1 FHVAIAN
8 FTQEGLHRLRLNVGD
23 AVYIYEE
30 SEEWYYGCCTSSKTK
45 KGIFPKSYI
54 AVKDSIIDKTG
65 PHEVVIPKE
74 PSIIKEITA
83 VLREWGPIWK
93 QLYLTNKTE
102 FDSVR
107 SMMYE
112 LMDSRRKIMSGTL
125 PVDELRELKHK
136 VTTKIEMGNAILD
149 LDLVVRLSGNILNPD
164 VTSTI
169 DLYRAHLEAAQRI
182 KQMSSAQSDIGSPKT
197 SSRYCHN
204 LFVVLKNFVCRIGD
218 DADLL
223 MTLYDAKEQKF
234 ISENY
239 FVQWGKSGLAKDLDQ
254 LNNLRVLFTDLGSRD
269 LSRERVNFIC
279 QIIRI
284 GAMELKEPDHKRST
298 LYSKKAV
305 ESEGMRRPFGV
316 AAMDI
321 SDIISGKIDSDEEK
335 QYFVPYVQCGE
346 RDFLDT
352 AIKKALSAKEI
363 TQKEHKGQ
371 GLWICLKLL
380 HGDNKQVREENPH
393 LVSGTTAVARK
404 MGFPEVILPGDVR
417 NDLYLTLVQ
426 AEFSKGTKSSD
437 RNIEVT
443 VKVCNEKGT
452 IIPGV
457 ISVGS
462 GSENLDEYHS
472 VIYYHE
478 DRPRWM
484 ETFKI
489 AVPIELFYSAHLLFM
504 FKHRSSNEA
513 KDRAEKPFAMSFVKL
528 MQENGTTLNDE
539 VHELLVYRL
548 DHKRHAET
556 DTTYLTLPATRAE
569 FNAIVQNSSTP
580 NVQPNKAQLASF
592 QAGGISLAIKD
603 SFQISTLVCSTK
615 LTQNV
620 DLLGLL
626 KWWTLPE
633 NLQKNLHALMKVD
646 GEEVVKFLQDIL
658 DALFDILMKN
668 SDSDLYDNLVFE
680 ALVFII
686 CLISDRKYL
695 HFKPVLDLYIE
706 ETFSATLAYNKLI
719 VVLKYYIDNINLETQ
734 ETESLLMRAMKSIE
748 YIFKFIVHSRKLFAH
763 LNEGKGT
770 QLFEQSLEELL
781 KSITGM
787 MLHKADAVLLIQGA
801 CLKYFPATIPDILR
815 VFNAEQLSHIIT
827 ELINNLP
834 PERLKK
840 QKMMCVN
847 DIVHSELFTLP
858 KCRAILLPM
867 INSHVQLLMEKGDE
881 LELCVKILSDIMV
894 VLHGHDRAQ
903 TVDDI
908 SQVMLSVLRTV
919 IQTVIKTDR
928 SLSIVGNI
936 VALMVAILRQMSKHH
951 YQIYLDHFPTNTDLL
966 DFLMEILLVFKDLVS
981 KNVYPKD
988 WNDMIMLQNNVMLK
1002 ALRYFSHTIR
1012 DRFTNP
1018 FDYQVWNN
1026 YFHCAIAFLTQDA
1039 LQLENFSHNKRNKIV
1054 ARYKDMRRETG
1065 FEIRKMW
1072 FNLGQNKIHFVPGMI
1087 GPFLEMTMIPEAE
1100 LRKATIPIFFDMM
1113 QCEFYSPRKSISF
1126 HQNDCYVH
1134 NLDIKGNFQEA
1145 RFTCSLESSLETTLS
1160 GHKCCRRAV
1169 FSYFNEILTKL
1180 LQTAWCVS
1188 PTGLNPY
1195 FSLNIDFFREFEN
1208 EMITKLD
1215 VLVEGGRGDQQY
1227 QDFLQQILYDLCE
1240 NHTALHDAGLKFIR
1254 IVVRLMKRLLEYRT
1268 IITDENKENR
1278 MSCTVNLL
1286 EFYHEINRQEMYI
1299 RYLHKLCDL
1308 HLECDNYIE
1317 AAFTLQLHAKLL
1329 RWSDEGLPSLLRSAK
1344 YPECETNRELKERL
1358 YYEILD
1364 HFDKGKLWE
1373 AGLMLCK
1380 ELLAQYENETFD
1392 YGQLSMLHARMA
1404 TFYQNIMRHLRPEP
1418 EYFRVAYY
1426 GRSFPAFLQNK
1437 VFVYR
1442 GKEYERLSDFST
1454 RLLNQFPN
1462 AMLLTK
1468 LTIPGKDVTE
1478 SQCQY
1483 LQINKVDPVM
1493 NNPQRFQNKPVHDQ
1507 ILKYYRVNEVNKFT
1521 YSRPLRRG
1529 EKDSDSDIGHI
1540 WLERTTLET
1549 AYMLPG
1555 ILRWFVVVKTQTV
1568 EVSPLQNAVETMESA
1583 NAKIRDHVLQYRADL
1598 TLPLNPLSM
1607 LLGGI
1612 VDAAVNGGIGQ
1623 YEKASAYL
1631 GAFFTQESLQN
1642 NKSDR
1647 EGIDRLKELIAC
1659 QIPLLEAAIEIHKQK
1674 APESLQ
1680 PYHSHMQEKFLKL
1693 KAHIE
1698 EKYGK
1703 AAPPPELNDHP
1714 ILIRRYR
1721 SVPPPTP
1728 PSRTERTD
1736 SSVFAPEVT
1745 RKTASIS
1752 SLPTVPGKTPTT
1764 PTSRA
1769 LVSSVFVKQNS
1780 VTSPHKAHSKKSRDS
1795 TGLTLRRN
1803 SAASLS
1809 SQHEEKSQSQW
1820 YDLPLNTDKAE
1831 APIIELNEQ
1840 LTPHRPLRSEAEKR
1854 HSRPS
1859 SGQFKLPPSTP
1870 PSQAVT
1876 PSLATAMTFPLF
1888 PASSSMTRSS
1898 PDGPDGEVDR
1908 PPPLPQKQA
1917 YADYTNITDDVPTLA
1932 MRKPSL
1938 SIPSGAKSRVGGPS
1952 FREHPIGNHTA
1963 CELNTQAWKVSFCKA

>member
-1 FHVAIAN
+1 MTKWTPVADKAKYGVAVAN
-8 FTQEGLHRLRLNVGD
+8 FTQEGLQRLRLNVGD

-30 SEEWYYGCCTSSKTK
+30 SEEWYYGCCTGSKAK
-45 KGIFPKSYI
+45 RGIFPKSYI

-65 PHEVVIPKE
+65 SHEVVIPKE

-93 QLYLTNKTE
+93 QHYLTNRVE
-102 FDSVR
+102 FDSIR

-125 PVDELRELKHK
+125 PVDELRELKQK
-136 VTTKIEMGNAILD
+136 VTAKIEMGNAILD
-149 LDLVVRLSGNILNPD
+149 LDLVVRLSSGNILNPD

-169 DLYRAHLEAAQRI
+169 DLYRAHLEATKRI
-182 KQMSSAQSDIGSPKT
+182 KQMSSTQLDVG
-197 SSRYCHN
+197 SSRMSSHYCHN
-204 LFVVLKNFVCRIGD
+204 LFAVVKNFVCRIGD

-239 FVQWGKSGLAKDLDQ
+239 FVQWGKYGLAKDLDQ

-269 LSRERVNFIC
+269 LARERVNFIC

-284 GAMELKEPDHKRST
+284 GAMELKENNARQQDHRRST
-298 LYSKKAV
+298 LHSKKAA

-321 SDIISGKIDSDEEK
+321 TDIISGKIEFDEEK
-335 QYFVPYVQCGE
+335 QHFVPFVQCGE

-352 AIKKALSAKEI
+352 AIKKALSAKEM
-363 TQKEHKGQ
+363 TPKEHKGQ

-393 LVSGTTAVARK
+393 LVSATTAIARK

-426 AEFSKGTKSSD
+426 AEFSKGAKKAD

-443 VKVCNEKGT
+443 VKVCNEKGA

-462 GSENLDEYHS
+462 GSENQDEYHS

-504 FKHRSSNEA
+504 FKHRSSSDA

-548 DHKRHAET
+548 DHKRHAES

-580 NVQPNKAQLASF
+580 NAQPNKAQLASF

-633 NLQKNLHALMKVD
+633 NLQKNLQALMKVD

-668 SDSDLYDNLVFE
+668 SDSELYDNLVFE
-680 ALVFII
+680 VLIFII
-686 CLISDRKYL
+686 CLISDRKYQ

-719 VVLKYYIDNINLETQ
+719 VVLKDFIDNINTSSQ
-734 ETESLLMRAMKSIE
+734 ETESSLLLRAMKSIE

-770 QLFEQSLEELL
+770 QQFELSLEQLL

-787 MLHKADAVLLIQGA
+787 MLYKADTVLLVQGA
-801 CLKYFPATIPDILR
+801 CLKYFPATIPDILH
-815 VFNAEQLSHIIT
+815 VFDKEQLSHIIT

-834 PERLKK
+834 PERLTK

-847 DIVHSELFTLP
+847 DIVHSELFAYP
-858 KCRAILLPM
+858 KCRAILLPV
-867 INSHVQLLMEKGDE
+867 INRHVQLLMEKGEE
-881 LELCVKILSDIMV
+881 LDLCVKILSDIMA
-894 VLHGHDRAQ
+894 VLHNHDRAQ
-903 TVDDI
+903 TADDI
-908 SQVMLSVLRTV
+908 SEVMRSVLRTV

-928 SLSIVGNI
+928 SLPIVGNI
-936 VALMVAILRQMSKHH
+936 VALMVAILRQMSKYH
-951 YQIYLDHFPTNTDLL
+951 YQSYLDHFPTSTDLL

-1039 LQLENFSHNKRNKIV
+1039 LQLENFSHNKRNKII

-1072 FNLGQNKIHFVPGMI
+1072 FNLGQNKIHFVPGMV

-1113 QCEFYSPRKSISF
+1113 QCEFYSTRKSMSF
-1126 HQNDCYVH
+1126 HQDDCYVH
-1134 NLDIKGNFQEA
+1134 NMDIKGNF
-1145 RFTCSLESSLETTLS
+1145 S
-1160 GHKCCRRAV
+1160 
-1169 FSYFNEILTKL
+1169 
-1180 LQTAWCVS
+1180 
-1188 PTGLNPY
+1188 
-1195 FSLNIDFFREFEN
+1195 EFEN

-1227 QDFLQQILYDLCE
+1227 QDFLQKILYNLCE
-1240 NHTALHDAGLKFIR
+1240 NHTALNDAGLKFIR
-1254 IVVRLMKRLLEYRT
+1254 VVVRLMKRLLEYRT

-1308 HLECDNYIE
+1308 HLDCDNYIE

-1329 RWSDEGLPSLLRSAK
+1329 HWSDESLPSLLRSSK
-1344 YPECETNRELKERL
+1344 YPHCETNRELKERL
-1358 YYEILD
+1358 YYDILD

-1373 AGLMLCK
+1373 AGLMLSK
-1380 ELLAQYENETFD
+1380 ELLTQYENETFD
-1392 YGQLSMLHARMA
+1392 YGQLSTLHARMA
-1404 TFYQNIMRHLRPEP
+1404 TFYDNIMRHLRPEP

-1493 NNPQRFQNKPVHDQ
+1493 NNPERFQGKPVHDQ

-1529 EKDSDSDIGHI
+1529 EKDSDNDFGNI

-1555 ILRWFVVVKTQTV
+1555 ILRWFAVIKTHTV
-1568 EVSPLQNAVETMESA
+1568 EVSPLQNAVETMEA
-1583 NAKIRDHVLQYRADL
+1583 TNAKIRDLVLQYRADPN
-1598 TLPLNPLSM
+1598 LPLNPLSM
-1607 LLGGI
+1607 HLGGI
-1612 VDAAVNGGIGQ
+1612 VDAAVNGGIGN
-1623 YEKASAYL
+1623 YEK
-1631 GAFFTQESLQN
+1631 AFFTQESLQN
-1642 NKSDR
+1642 NKSDKK
-1647 EGIDRLKELIAC
+1647 GIDRLKELIAC
-1659 QIPLLEAAIEIHKQK
+1659 QIPLLEAGIEIHKDK

-1703 AAPPPELNDHP
+1703 ATPPPELNDHR

-1721 SVPPPTP
+1721 SVPTPTP

-1736 SSVFAPEVT
+1736 SSVFAPETNT

-1752 SLPTVPGKTPTT
+1752 SLPALPGKPPNTPTA
-1764 PTSRA
+1764 RA
-1769 LVSSVFVKQNS
+1769 LVPSVFVKQNS
-1780 VTSPHKAHSKKSRDS
+1780 TVSPHKTHSKKSRDS

-1803 SAASLS
+1803 SAASLT
-1809 SQHEEKSQSQW
+1809 SQQEEKSQSQW
-1820 YDLPLNTDKAE
+1820 YDLPLNPEKAE

-1854 HSRPS
+1854 HSRPT
-1859 SGQFKLPPSTP
+1859 SGQFKLPSSTP
-1870 PSQAVT
+1870 PSQAST
-1876 PSLATAMTFPLF
+1876 PCLATALPMFPNS
-1888 PASSSMTRSS
+1888 ASAAPFS
-1898 PDGPDGEVDR
+1898 PDAPEGPSDR

-1917 YADYTNITDDVPTLA
+1917 YADYTNITEDMPVVPV
-1932 MRKPSL
+1932 RKPSFAL
-1938 SIPSGAKSRVGGPS
+1938 PTAAKSRPQPPLPVKEGSKESTPVLPKKPERPPTNRNLS
-1952 FREHPIGNHTA
+1952 FPP
-1963 CELNTQAWKVSFCKA
+1963 ELAKKMSRTVSETTES

>member
-1 FHVAIAN
+1 MTKWTPVPDKAKYGVAIAN
-8 FTQEGLHRLRLNVGD
+8 FTEEGVHRLRLNVGD
-23 AVYIYEE
+23 SVYIYEE
-30 SEEWYYGCCTSSKTK
+30 LEDWYYGCCTNSKTK
-45 KGIFPKSYI
+45 KGIFPKAYI
-54 AVKDSIIDKTG
+54 AVKESIIDKTG

-93 QLYLTNKTE
+93 QLYLTNRAE

-107 SMMYE
+107 NMMYE

-125 PVDELRELKHK
+125 PVDELRELKQK
-136 VTTKIEMGNAILD
+136 VTAKIEMGNAILD
-149 LDLVVRLSGNILNPD
+149 LDLVVRHSSGNILNPD

-169 DLYRAHLEAAQRI
+169 DLYRAHVDATKRI
-182 KQMSSAQSDIGSPKT
+182 KQMSSTQLDIGSPKA
-197 SSRYCHN
+197 SSHYCHN
-204 LFVVLKNFVCRIGD
+204 LFVVVKNFVCRIGD

-239 FVQWGKSGLAKDLDQ
+239 YVQWAKCGLIKDLDQ

-284 GAMELKEPDHKRST
+284 GAMELKENDHKRST
-298 LYSKKAV
+298 LYSKKTC

-321 SDIISGKIDSDEEK
+321 TDIISGKIDSDEEK
-335 QYFVPYVQCGE
+335 QHFVPYIQCGE

-352 AIKKALSAKEI
+352 AIKKALAAKEV

-380 HGDNKQVREENPH
+380 HGDSKQVREENPH

-426 AEFSKGTKSSD
+426 AEFSKGTKTSD

-443 VKVCNEKGT
+443 VKVCNDKGSV
-452 IIPGV
+452 IPGV

-462 GSENLDEYHS
+462 GSESLDEYHS

-478 DRPRWM
+478 DKPRWM

-489 AVPIELFYSAHLLFM
+489 AVPIEQFYYAHLLFT

-513 KDRAEKPFAMSFVKL
+513 KDRVEKPFAMSFVKL

-548 DHKRHAET
+548 DHKRHTEM
-556 DTTYLTLPATRAE
+556 DTSYLTLPATRAD
-569 FNAIVQNSSTP
+569 FNAIMQNSPTP
-580 NVQPNKAQLASF
+580 NAQPNKAQLASF

-626 KWWTLPE
+626 KWWTLPD
-633 NLQKNLHALMKVD
+633 NLEKNLHALMKVD

-668 SDSDLYDNLVFE
+668 SDSELYDNLVFE

-686 CLISDRKYL
+686 GLISDRKYQ

-719 VVLKYYIDNINLETQ
+719 VVLKYYIDNINTNTQ
-734 ETESLLMRAMKSIE
+734 ETEGSLLFRAMKSIE

-770 QLFEQSLEELL
+770 QQFELSLEQLL

-787 MLHKADAVLLIQGA
+787 MLYKADTVLLIQGA
-801 CLKYFPATIPDILR
+801 CLKYFPATIPDILH
-815 VFNAEQLSHIIT
+815 VFNSKQLSHIVT
-827 ELINNLP
+827 ELLNNLP
-834 PERLKK
+834 PERLTK

-847 DIVHSELFTLP
+847 DIVHSELFKFP
-858 KCRAILLPM
+858 ECRAILLPV
-867 INSHVQLLMEKGDE
+867 INQHVKLLMEKGEE

-894 VLHGHDRAQ
+894 VLHGHDRTQ
-903 TVDDI
+903 TVEDI
-908 SQVMLSVLRTV
+908 SVVMHSVLRTV
-919 IQTVIKTDR
+919 IQTVIRTNR
-928 SLSIVGNI
+928 SLPIVGNI
-936 VALMVAILRQMSKHH
+936 VALMISILRQMTKYH
-951 YQIYLDHFPTNTDLL
+951 YTNYIEHFPTTTDLL

-988 WNDMIMLQNNVMLK
+988 WNDMIMLQNSVMLK
-1002 ALRYFSHTIR
+1002 ALRHFSYTIR
-1012 DRFTNP
+1012 DRFTTP

-1039 LQLENFSHNKRNKIV
+1039 LQLENFSHNKRNKVI

-1072 FNLGQNKIHFVPGMI
+1072 FNLGQNKIHFVPGMV
-1087 GPFLEMTMIPEAE
+1087 GPFLEMTMIPEVE

-1113 QCEFYSPRKSISF
+1113 QCEFYSPRKSSSI
-1126 HQNDCYVH
+1126 HQDDCFVH
-1134 NLDIKGNFQEA
+1134 NLEMKGNFQ
-1145 RFTCSLESSLETTLS
+1145 
-1160 GHKCCRRAV
+1160 
-1169 FSYFNEILTKL
+1169 
-1180 LQTAWCVS
+1180 
-1188 PTGLNPY
+1188 
-1195 FSLNIDFFREFEN
+1195 EFEN

-1227 QDFLQQILYDLCE
+1227 QELLQKTLYDLCE
-1240 NHTALHDAGLKFIR
+1240 NHAALHDAGIRFIKT
-1254 IVVRLMKRLLEYRT
+1254 VVRLMKRLLEYRT

-1329 RWSDEGLPSLLRSAK
+1329 RWSDESLPSLLRSAK
-1344 YPECETNRELKERL
+1344 YPQCETNRELKERL
-1358 YYEILD
+1358 YHDILD
-1364 HFDKGKLWE
+1364 YFDKGKLWE
-1373 AGLMLCK
+1373 AGITLSK

-1392 YGQLSMLHARMA
+1392 YAQLSSLHARIA
-1404 TFYQNIMRHLRPEP
+1404 TFYENIMRQLRPEP

-1426 GRSFPAFLQNK
+1426 GRNFPAFLQNK

-1462 AMLLTK
+1462 AILLTK
-1468 LTIPGKDVTE
+1468 LTIPGNDVTE
-1478 SQCQY
+1478 SQSQY

-1493 NNPQRFQNKPVHDQ
+1493 NNPQRFQNKPVLEQ
-1507 ILKYYRVNEVNKFT
+1507 ILKYYRVNEVSKFT

-1529 EKDSDSDIGHI
+1529 EKDSDNDIGNI

-1555 ILRWFVVVKTQTV
+1555 ILRWFAVIRVHTV
-1568 EVSPLQNAVETMESA
+1568 EVSPLQNAIETMEA
-1583 NAKIRDHVLQYRADL
+1583 TNTKIRDIVLQHRADPSL
-1598 TLPLNPLSM
+1598 ALNPLSM

-1612 VDAAVNGGIGQ
+1612 VDAAVNGGIGN
-1623 YEKASAYL
+1623 YEKA
-1631 GAFFTQESLQN
+1631 FFTPEYLETNRS
-1642 NKSDR
+1642 SID
-1647 EGIDRLKELIAC
+1647 GINRLKELIAC
-1659 QIPLLEAAIEIHKQK
+1659 QIPLLEAGIEIHRDK

-1680 PYHSHMQEKFLKL
+1680 PYHSHMQEKYLKL

-1698 EKYGK
+1698 ENYGK
-1703 AAPPPELNDHP
+1703 ALPPPELIEHP
-1714 ILIRRYR
+1714 ILIRRNKV
-1721 SVPPPTP
+1721 VPAANPA
-1728 PSRTERTD
+1728 SRTERTD
-1736 SSVFAPEVT
+1736 SSVFAPDSSN
-1745 RKTASIS
+1745 RKTASVT
-1752 SLPTVPGKTPTT
+1752 SLPSVPGKPQSTQMA
-1764 PTSRA
+1764 RA
-1769 LVSSVFVKQNS
+1769 LVPSVFAKQNS
-1780 VTSPHKAHSKKSRDS
+1780 VVSPHKSHGKKSRDS

-1820 YDLPLNTDKAE
+1820 YDLPLTTDKGSE

-1870 PSQAVT
+1870 PSQGAGGATT
-1876 PSLATAMTFPLF
+1876 PSLATATSFPMF
-1888 PASSSMTRSS
+1888 PASSSAPTCS
-1898 PDGPDGEVDR
+1898 PEPPLEVDK

-1917 YADYTNITDDVPTLA
+1917 YADYTNVTAEDTPALPA
-1932 MRKPSL
+1932 RKPSL
-1938 SIPSGAKSRVGGPS
+1938 SIPGMTKNRPQPPLPAKEGSKEGTPVLPKKPERPPTNRNLSFPQEVAKKMSR
-1952 FREHPIGNHTA
+1952 TA
-1963 CELNTQAWKVSFCKA
+1963 SEATEG